1 LIREKTKELLF
12 TLVVVLLISSFTI
25 PQFSRNTE
33 LIMLARKAFKTGIF
47 RQAIPPQQ
55 QQARALTVSAVRLQE
70 QQQENAS
77 LNEFLTT
84 PKDVDV
90 EAVAGKKTPYR
101 TARYL
106 LEQAQRQ
113 ASGKGR
119 WPRQD
124 SNSNIAGSS
133 SGERR
138 FNNRNFG
145 PRSPRNIRDRDNSS
159 PVSKFQLPP
168 ALPYDTSKGLQFAD
182 KVDWE
187 VSSVLDSRPLYS
199 NIATGNG
206 STHTLGVSAHDP
218 TNIVA
223 TSIPGAH
230 FSAHITGIR
239 SRGDFD
245 PEVEESLIQ
254 TLAPL
259 AGDPSKD
266 HRKKSDMPAIEHQ
279 PFLHHMTQ
287 NFQEIMNPRNHINRF
302 NNAAIKHVAG
312 IKYDVGS
319 DEAPTVE
326 GAVEKSWKRLE
337 RLGGDYSRASA
348 PLSLLSKSNKNS
360 GKVGQEVLK
369 NVSQLI
375 GQNQSI
381 RLEDKK
387 KMLKAVESGLGG
399 V

>member
-1 LIREKTKELLF
+1 
-12 TLVVVLLISSFTI
+12 
-25 PQFSRNTE
+25 
-33 LIMLARKAFKTGIF
+33 MLARKALATGIF
-47 RQAIPPQQ
+47 RQAIRPQQ
-55 QQARALTVSAVRLQE
+55 QQSRALIVSAVQQEE
-70 QQQENAS
+70 QQQKENAS

-90 EAVAGKKTPYR
+90 EAVATGKKAPYR

-106 LEQAQRQ
+106 LEQTQRQ
-113 ASGKGR
+113 ADGKGR
-119 WPRQD
+119 RPRHD
-124 SNSNIAGSS
+124 SNDTTGFS

-138 FNNRNFG
+138 FNNNRNSG
-145 PRSPRNIRDRDNSS
+145 PRSPRNSRDRDSAT
-159 PVSKFQLPP
+159 PASKFQSPP
-168 ALPYDTSKGLQFAD
+168 PIPYDTSKELQFAE

-187 VSSVLDSRPLYS
+187 VSSVLDCRPLYS
-199 NIATGNG
+199 NIAGGNG
-206 STHTLGVSAHDP
+206 STHTLGVSAQDP
-218 TNIVA
+218 TNIIA
-223 TSIPGAH
+223 TSTPGTR

-239 SRGDFD
+239 NHGDFD

-259 AGDPSKD
+259 AGDSSKD
-266 HRKKSDMPAIEHQ
+266 HRKKSDVPAIEHQ

-302 NNAAIKHVAG
+302 NNAGIKHVAG

-319 DEAPTVE
+319 DETPVTE

-348 PLSLLSKSNKNS
+348 PLSLLSKNNKKS
-360 GKVGQEVLK
+360 GPVGQEVLK

-375 GQNQSI
+375 GQNRSI
-381 RLEDKK
+381 GLEDKK
-387 KMLKAVESGLGG
+387 KMLKAVESGLGD